1 MQKESITTS
10 DKEQSDSKSLD
21 DDFQGPKRIAAVGI
35 GGAGCSIINSLN
47 YKGIRSL
54 ETIAID
60 TDRQYLDTIRAD
72 KRVLIGKSLTKY
84 LSAGGY
90 PDVGKRAA
98 EMARPTLESI
108 LENIDL
114 VFVTAG
120 LGGGTGTGA
129 APVIAEIAK
138 DNGAIVVGM
147 VTYPFRVEQARLH
160 NADEG
165 LEPLRHAVD
174 SLIVFDN
181 NRMNPPGQMCCFG
194 DAFSISRHSI
204 IETIQC
210 ISQMI
215 CGPTLVGIDFA
226 DIRAIMSKGGNSVLM
241 YGQSKLSGPPGELIK
256 SCLDHPVNTIDHHN
270 ARGCLVLFTG
280 GTDMTLMRAEEIA
293 RLLSSEI
300 HPPADVIWGARIDA
314 IYEGSMRVIAIM
326 TGIGN
331 PAYPKH
337 HTR

>member
-1 MQKESITTS
+1 M
-10 DKEQSDSKSLD
+10 D
-21 DDFQGPKRIAAVGI
+21 DEFQELKRIAAVGI
-35 GGAGCSIINSLN
+35 GSAGCSAINRLHHMD
-47 YKGIRSL
+47 IRSL
-54 ETIAID
+54 ETIAVD
-60 TDRQYLDTIRAD
+60 TDRQYLDTTRAD
-72 KRVLIGKSLTKY
+72 KRVLIGKSLTKG
-84 LSAGGY
+84 LGAGGY

-120 LGGGTGTGA
+120 LGGGTGAGA

-138 DNGAIVVGM
+138 DKGAIVVGM

-165 LEPLRHAVD
+165 LEPLRYALD

-194 DAFSISRHSI
+194 DAFSISRHAI
-204 IETIQC
+204 AETIQC

-215 CGPTLVGIDFA
+215 WGPALVGIDFA
-226 DIRAIMSKGGNSVLM
+226 DIPAIMGKRGNSVLM
-241 YGQSKLSGPPGELIK
+241 YGQSKLSDPPGELIK
-256 SCLDHPVNTIDHHN
+256 SCLDHPVNTINHHN

-293 RLLSSEI
+293 RLFSTEI
-300 HPPADVIWGARIDA
+300 HPHADVIWGARIDA

-331 PAYPKH
+331 SADPWHY
-337 HTR
+337 TT